1 LNVTCG
7 SCGRDNPEGVT
18 TCQWCGTAQVYARQ
32 PQTSVRP
39 AAEQRRGL
47 RLSLESPE
55 LSAEPGTTVTTAV
68 TLHNTGTRVERV
80 RFRVAGPAQAW
91 SEVEPE
97 EVDVYP
103 QSPVRGEVRFSPPRS
118 PTCPSGLWGFAVLAE
133 SMVNPGLNKHRT
145 GTVDVAPYHALT
157 ARLSPQTSR
166 GLGTTRH
173 TLVLDNQ
180 GNSQEQVRLAATDPE
195 NALRIELPAQ
205 VTVNPGQTPVTVLI
219 TTGGQGAQI
228 SFQITVTPADGTPIE
243 VQGMRIVPDP
253 EPVPSPEPP
262 PPPPPSPLPPPQLPQ
277 PPRRRS
283 VGPLIAILLSLLLLG
298 ACGAAAVA
306 IVSQLQG
313 NPFAPPTEEPS
324 TSSPPSE
331 STTPSE
337 TTEPETTE
345 PETTEP
351 ETTEPQTIPV
361 PDVVGQDLGTAMAK
375 VLDAGLTPKAAEEAS
390 VDAQVIEADPAPGTR
405 VAPGTEVNLTVG

>member
-1 LNVTCG
+1 MNVTCG

-18 TCQWCGTAQVYARQ
+18 TCQWCGTAQVSARQ

-47 RLSLESPE
+47 RLSLESRE
-55 LSAEPGTTVTTAV
+55 LSAEPGTSVTTAV

-80 RFRVAGPAQAW
+80 RFRVAGPAQPW

-133 SMVNPGLNKHRT
+133 SMVNPGLNKHQT
-145 GTVDVAPYHALT
+145 GTVDVAAYHALT

-180 GNSQEQVRLAATDPE
+180 GNSPEEVRLSAADPE

-205 VTVNPGQTPVTVLI
+205 VTANPGQTPVTVLI
-219 TTGGQGAQI
+219 TTGGGGAQLP
-228 SFQITVTPADGTPIE
+228 FQITVTPALGTPIE

-253 EPVPSPEPP
+253 EPAPAPEPP
-262 PPPPPSPLPPPQLPQ
+262 PPPPPSPSPEPPRLPE
-277 PPRRRS
+277 PPRRRGM
-283 VGPLIAILLSLLLLG
+283 GPLIATLLSLLLLG
-298 ACGAAAVA
+298 ACGAGA
-306 IVSQLQG
+306 IAILSQIKG
-313 NPFAPPTEEPS
+313 NPFAPPTVEQSAPPS
-324 TSSPPSE
+324 PSE

-337 TTEPETTE
+337 TTEPETTP

-351 ETTEPQTIPV
+351 ATIPV
-361 PDVVGQDLGTAMAK
+361 PNVVGQDLGRAMATL
-375 VLDAGLTPKAAEEAS
+375 LDAGLTPKAADEAS
-390 VDAQVIEADPAPGTR
+390 VDAQVIEADPAPGTQ